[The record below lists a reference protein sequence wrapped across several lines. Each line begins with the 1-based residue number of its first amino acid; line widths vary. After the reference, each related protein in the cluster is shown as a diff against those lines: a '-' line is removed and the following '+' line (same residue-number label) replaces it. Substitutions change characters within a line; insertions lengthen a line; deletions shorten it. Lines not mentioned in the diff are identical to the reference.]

1 MKSDLASHE
10 KQGLLAFYFNNP
22 YLLMKISVEINA
34 FLFHPHGPLSV
45 VLPTPR
51 SWLGLAIPCS
61 VDDPTLH
68 PHLPA
73 VLSSARQDP
82 LVVWCLGFCLS
93 APGVF
98 GSGSWISGRAFPVQ
112 AAESGQQRGVPYAGV
127 MGCGTASLRDAAS
140 SSGGW
145 LCALLAGHAGFGLE
159 RKEVQTGDCFR
170 PRT

>member
-1 MKSDLASHE
+1 
-10 KQGLLAFYFNNP
+10 
-22 YLLMKISVEINA
+22 MKISVEINA

-82 LVVWCLGFCLS
+82 CSTLPTRPLGTVDTAGCSLFELS
-93 APGVF
+93 M
-98 GSGSWISGRAFPVQ
+98 S
-112 AAESGQQRGVPYAGV
+112 
-127 MGCGTASLRDAAS
+127 
-140 SSGGW
+140 
-145 LCALLAGHAGFGLE
+145 
-159 RKEVQTGDCFR
+159 
-170 PRT
+170 